1 MELIVM
7 KIKQTAINKLFV
19 LILAP
24 VLMLAPAL
32 LLIPVPAQEE
42 EQEQTIEDKTLSPYF
57 FVQGD
62 PEVDHLPLKGTNVDV
77 AVSGVIADVK
87 VGQTYKNEGARP
99 INATYVFPA
108 STRAAVYSMR
118 MKIGDEIIYAKIKE
132 REAAKK
138 DFEKAKKEGKSAS
151 LLEEHRPNVFSMSLA
166 NIMPNDQI
174 EIELRYTELLIPTD
188 GEYEFVY
195 PTVVGPRYPSAGAKD
210 DSFVKTPYLHEGVN
224 GSSTLHIS
232 TSISA
237 GMPIRE
243 LTCLSHQIAPEWR
256 SASVAE
262 LTLDEAD
269 AFQANR
275 DYVLHYRLS
284 GDQMTSGLLLFKGEK
299 ENFFL
304 YMAQPPERVTEAEIP
319 PREYIFV
326 VDVSGSMSGFPIN
339 TAKNLLGDLI
349 GHLRPTDYFDV
360 VLFSGD
366 STTLSTEP
374 LAANQENVS
383 RAFDLLD
390 RQRGAGGTE
399 LLPALQEAMKI
410 PHRQKA
416 ARSIVVVTDGYISG
430 ESDLFEYIKENRGGA
445 NIFSFGIGSSV
456 NRYLIDGV
464 AKAGLGEPFVVADQ
478 SQASATADKF
488 REYIQSPLLTNVEI
502 RSHGFETYDVQPG
515 RFSDLLAKRPVILF
529 GKWKGNPTG
538 TLELTGT
545 NGQGEYSNSIDV
557 SAVQPDENN
566 RALRYLW
573 ARSNIAELSDFGSD
587 NVSDEKVKAI
597 TELGLEYNLLTKY
610 TSFIAVREKIVNPFG
625 SAKDVTQP
633 LPMPAGVSDMAVGSE
648 PQMIYLI
655 IAGCLMGLL
664 MFAGRRIRILGS

>member
-1 MELIVM
+1 LS
-7 KIKQTAINKLFV
+7 TFR
-19 LILAP
+19 
-24 VLMLAPAL
+24 
-32 LLIPVPAQEE
+32 AQC
-42 EQEQTIEDKTLSPYF
+42 
-57 FVQGD
+57 
-62 PEVDHLPLKGTNVDV
+62 
-77 AVSGVIADVK
+77 
-87 VGQTYKNEGARP
+87 
-99 INATYVFPA
+99 
-108 STRAAVYSMR
+108 RA
-118 MKIGDEIIYAKIKE
+118 
-132 REAAKK
+132 
-138 DFEKAKKEGKSAS
+138 
-151 LLEEHRPNVFSMSLA
+151 
-166 NIMPNDQI
+166 
-174 EIELRYTELLIPTD
+174 
-188 GEYEFVY
+188 
-195 PTVVGPRYPSAGAKD
+195 
-210 DSFVKTPYLHEGVN
+210 
-224 GSSTLHIS
+224 
-232 TSISA
+232 
-237 GMPIRE
+237 
-243 LTCLSHQIAPEWR
+243 
-256 SASVAE
+256 
-262 LTLDEAD
+262 
-269 AFQANR
+269 
-275 DYVLHYRLS
+275 
-284 GDQMTSGLLLFKGEK
+284 
-299 ENFFL
+299 
-304 YMAQPPERVTEAEIP
+304 
-319 PREYIFV
+319 
-326 VDVSGSMSGFPIN
+326 FPIN

-464 AKAGLGEPFVVADQ
+464 AKAGLGEPFVVTDQ

-573 ARSNIAELSDFGSD
+573 PGQTSPSSQICGSD

-610 TSFIAVREKIVNPFG
+610 TSLYRRPRKDREPVRIC
-625 SAKDVTQP
+625 Q
-633 LPMPAGVSDMAVGSE
+633 
-648 PQMIYLI
+648 
-655 IAGCLMGLL
+655 
-664 MFAGRRIRILGS
+664 RRDLSHCPCPPV